1 MRDIGGERLCLRRA
15 CDARRAGHEEI
26 DVEMEG
32 SEASRVEGVLL
43 ELIASVVVKKDRF
56 GDDVRLHDQRG
67 RRR

>member
-1 MRDIGGERLCLRRA
+1 MRVCVCRA
-15 CDARRAGHEEI
+15 CDARRTGHEEI